1 MQTTFNDTIDDC
13 VDVTGILGVLVVFVV
28 EEVDIVLAEAAKVE
42 AVLWVTPVEEGS
54 CHVEV

>member
-1 MQTTFNDTIDDC
+1 MQTTFSDTIDDC

-28 EEVDIVLAEAAKVE
+28 EEADIVLGGVE
-42 AVLWVTPVEEGS
+42 AVLWVTPVEGS

>member
-28 EEVDIVLAEAAKVE
+28 EEVDIVLAEAAEVE
-42 AVLWVTPVEEGS
+42 AVLWLTPVEGS

>member
-28 EEVDIVLAEAAKVE
+28 EEVDIVLAEAAEVE
-42 AVLWVTPVEEGS
+42 AVLWVTPVEGS